1 MDGPATGAVDM
12 GAEGCGG
19 GIGGCAARDA
29 ASAIDRFISA
39 SCDGLPAAAAGL
51 GAALGTLGA
60 EVDGAEGV
68 DTPPGDPDI
77 GLVGAVTR
85 GGVAP
90 EPPDPPGRLG
100 ITGAPGPS
108 AGAGALIAAGGGFW
122 GLPSIPEASPPS
134 GFGALGSSPAAGARG
149 GVGAS
154 PCPRTSGGLGGPD
167 SGVKAGDS
175 GGSVIIGAS
184 GRPSAFLKWLARRK
198 GG

>member
-19 GIGGCAARDA
+19 GIGGCAAREA

-60 EVDGAEGV
+60 DVDGAEGV

-100 ITGAPGPS
+100 MTGAPGPS
-108 AGAGALIAAGGGFW
+108 AGAGASFEGGGACWPPAVSEPASPEIPEGEPCGGALTPFFPLLPTSFAAAGGDWFPGV
-122 GLPSIPEASPPS
+122 ASTS
-134 GFGALGSSPAAGARG
+134 EVVDRAWLLAGRICGSTF
-149 GVGAS
+149 VGMS
-154 PCPRTSGGLGGPD
+154 LTW
-167 SGVKAGDS
+167 
-175 GGSVIIGAS
+175 GAS
-184 GRPSAFLKWLARRK
+184 GR
-198 GG
+198 